1 MRGQSNDAPTAAPIA
16 GVQKVARRMI
26 RGRLMTK
33 PRLRATLRIVIEKV
47 VKGVSVSVTIR

>member
-1 MRGQSNDAPTAAPIA
+1 MMLQRRPPL
-16 GVQKVARRMI
+16 QKVARRMI

-47 VKGVSVSVTIR
+47 AYPGKGVSVSVTMR

>member
-1 MRGQSNDAPTAAPIA
+1 MMLQRRPPL
-16 GVQKVARRMI
+16 QKVARRMI

-47 VKGVSVSVTIR
+47 VAYPGKGVSVSVTIR